1 MVPSVLNDKPFH
13 EEIITQENE
22 SVNKQAHKL
31 SITNGRMRS
40 LPRLKTAPHNRRMLM
55 VMYRIKQET
64 LTNIPKKSTMILDGR
79 GQMTF

>member
-40 LPRLKTAPHNRRMLM
+40 LPRLKTAPHSRRMLIAM
-55 VMYRIKQET
+55 CRNKQDQRKAQANYT
-64 LTNIPKKSTMILDGR
+64 PR
-79 GQMTF
+79 Y